1 MSSRKT
7 TTKSSTARKGVRY
20 SIEAISEMTPE
31 LKTIGGAKISYAPPP
46 AKRPRGRPRKGA
58 GKTQAASKV
67 TKPSPSPAK
76 KPLVLPRTQ
85 DPRKKPKPVAKQTK
99 LIQTLWMLLIIICS

>member
-1 MSSRKT
+1 MASKET

-46 AKRPRGRPRKGA
+46 TKRPRGRPRKGA

-67 TKPSPSPAK
+67 TKPGPSPAK
-76 KPLVLPRTQ
+76 KTSCSAKNPRPMKKTKPDAKQ
-85 DPRKKPKPVAKQTK
+85 RKKSR
-99 LIQTLWMLLIIICS
+99 LYGYY